1 MREINAIV
9 IHCAYTPVDMD
20 IGAAEIKNWHVHDN
34 RWRDIGYHYVIR
46 RNGTVELGRPLS
58 EPGAH
63 VAGHN
68 QKTIGI
74 CLVGGKP
81 DDNFTATQMAALGAL
96 VVELRRQF
104 PDAAIKGHRDYQG
117 TGKTC
122 PQFDVGEWW
131 ASYER
136 A

>member
-1 MREINAIV
+1 MRTIDAVV
-9 IHCAYTPVDMD
+9 IHCADTPASMD
-20 IGAAEIKNWHVHDN
+20 IGAKQIRKWHVDEN
-34 RWRDIGYHYVIR
+34 GWRDIGYHYVIR
-46 RNGTVELGRPLS
+46 RDGTVELGRHLS

-81 DDNFTATQMAALGAL
+81 DNNFTQSQFAALGAL

-104 PDAAIKGHRDYQG
+104 PGAEIKGHREYPG

-131 ASYER
+131 ADYER